1 MKAEAISIFIQNIA
15 PVLRADNKPEHIE
28 IYLDRELGKF
38 YDRAFCDGMNY
49 VKGVRNANNN

>member
-49 VKGVRNANNN
+49 IKGVKE